1 MVLFSGMMLVIIF
14 KGDFIMLKKRGVFVS
29 ILLTIITCGIYAYFW
44 IGSLSNDIS
53 DCLGEQRNGAMDGFL
68 SFITCGLYLFYWNY
82 KNGKKIA
89 DIQDRVGI
97 RPADNSVLYLLICFI
112 GLSLVPVWIMQSNIN
127 EIIDRM

>member
-1 MVLFSGMMLVIIF
+1 
-14 KGDFIMLKKRGVFVS
+14 MLKKRGVFVS
-29 ILLTIITCGIYAYFW
+29 ILLSIITCGIYSYFW

-112 GLSLVPVWIMQSNIN
+112 GLILVPVWIMQSNMN

>member
-1 MVLFSGMMLVIIF
+1 MVLFSDIMLVIIF

-29 ILLTIITCGIYAYFW
+29 LLLTIITCGIYAYFW

-68 SFITCGLYLFYWNY
+68 TFITCG
-82 KNGKKIA
+82 
-89 DIQDRVGI
+89 
-97 RPADNSVLYLLICFI
+97 LYLLICFI
-112 GLSLVPVWIMQSNIN
+112 GLSLVPVWIMQSNMN